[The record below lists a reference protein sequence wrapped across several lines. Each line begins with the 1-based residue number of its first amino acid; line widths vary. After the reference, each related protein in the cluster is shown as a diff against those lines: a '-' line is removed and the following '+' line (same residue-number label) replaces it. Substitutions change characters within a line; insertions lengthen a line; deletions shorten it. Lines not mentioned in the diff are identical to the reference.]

1 MRIPQLALAK
11 VWRLSALLSLAACT
25 GQPMP
30 TTLSAA
36 DMATLLGGSLQ
47 ASESGEAE
55 VAITRGQALHLLALR
70 QVVPL
75 DDDEAALITRSQRA
89 TRDGEALTRDNGHA
103 VGGGLDVH
111 YLKWTGQQWQV
122 TASHLASLSIGAF
135 GEFGK
140 VTVHEPRPGLKAVL
154 VQGGGTWQGHTA
166 EHLTMVLLDRQAPRS
181 VLSLASASDNLG
193 ACAPE
198 DTCWEAQSTVKL
210 RATDDEGMAEI
221 RVEQYLQEQPS
232 PMASPAFKAM
242 APDAQAIVRQR
253 MVETSPKRNV
263 LATRGLLVYRWD
275 GQAYRLRSGTNL
287 VPPI

>member
-1 MRIPQLALAK
+1 MRKPHLANVWCLSAVLALA
-11 VWRLSALLSLAACT
+11 ACS

-30 TTLSAA
+30 AA
-36 DMATLLGGSLQ
+36 LNATDLAALLGGSLQ
-47 ASESGEAE
+47 PSESGEPE
-55 VAITRGQALHLLALR
+55 VAITRGQDLHLLAVR
-70 QVVPL
+70 QMVPL

-89 TRDGEALTRDNGHA
+89 TRDGETLTRDNGHA

-122 TASHLASLSIGAF
+122 TASHLASLNVGAF

-140 VTVHEPRPGLKAVL
+140 VTVLEPKPGLKAVL
-154 VQGGGTWQGHTA
+154 VHGGGTWQGHTA
-166 EHLTMVLLDRQAPRS
+166 EHVTMVLLDRQAPRS

-198 DTCWEAQSTVKL
+198 DLCWDAQSTVKL
-210 RATDDEGMAEI
+210 KANEDEGMAEV
-221 RVEQYLQEQPS
+221 RVEQYMQEQPS
-232 PMASPAFKAM
+232 PMESPAFKAM

-253 MVETSPKRNV
+253 MVETPPKRNV
-263 LATRGLLVYRWD
+263 LATRGLLIYRWD
-275 GQAYRLRSGTNL
+275 GKAYRLQSGTNL